1 MNPGTKRR
9 AGCARTRE
17 HGDHISERVEFFDMF
32 WGPNLRSY
40 IFRGNLRYFPTQ
52 NWFGF
57 WFWYLF
63 SIFNISLKKVSSS
76 RPNPPSGGGRMLTG
90 KKRGN
95 SDPRRSTRQT
105 AVHYAADGDNVEGVR
120 LLLADP
126 RLDTANHEDDEGYT
140 PVMAAVFCNKVNAL
154 RELVAHPSVL
164 LDVRDRD
171 GMSLEDVARLFFA
184 INTK

>member
-1 MNPGTKRR
+1 MFTLPPLCSEGKVDEVR
-9 AGCARTRE
+9 AALARGEDVNSKHEDNSTGLMWALI
-17 HGDHISERVEFFDMF
+17 HNH
-32 WGPNLRSY
+32 NLIVR
-40 IFRGNLRYFPTQ
+40 LLLEQPTVDL
-52 NWFGF
+52 NCTD
-57 WFWYLF
+57 
-63 SIFNISLKKVSSS
+63 NE
-76 RPNPPSGGGRMLTG
+76 
-90 KKRGN
+90 
-95 SDPRRSTRQT
+95 RQT

-126 RLDTANHEDDEGYT
+126 RLDTANHEDDEGFT

-184 INTK
+184 VNTK